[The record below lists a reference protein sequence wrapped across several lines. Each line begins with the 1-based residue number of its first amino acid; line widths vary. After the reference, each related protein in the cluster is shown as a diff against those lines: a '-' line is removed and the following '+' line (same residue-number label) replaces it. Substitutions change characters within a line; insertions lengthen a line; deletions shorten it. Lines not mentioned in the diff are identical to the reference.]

1 MEVLQ
6 LKERERSRIEDKIS
20 TEIEHMLIAIVGWI
34 KVILKREQEKV
45 TNISDYGKTSCSFF
59 NIRSFCII

>member
-45 TNISDYGKTSCSFF
+45 NNISDYGKTSCSFL
-59 NIRSFCII
+59 I